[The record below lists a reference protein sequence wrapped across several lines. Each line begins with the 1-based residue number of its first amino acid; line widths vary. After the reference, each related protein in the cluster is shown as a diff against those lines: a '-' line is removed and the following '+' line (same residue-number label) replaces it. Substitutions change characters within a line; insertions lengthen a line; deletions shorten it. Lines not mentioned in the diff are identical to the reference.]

1 MNSPTDEKIMVIVD
15 GYNYLHSTMKMN
27 KISKIE
33 LEQLRNKLIED
44 LNQLAIHKGSSITVV
59 FDSSNKGNVFLKNK
73 VKNKVTVLFTKKGQ
87 SADNLA
93 ETLVYKNKG
102 KRIFVVTSDYTHQRV
117 TFGGGAFRMTTRQL
131 RSQLKQLKREI
142 RSRDIFSNKL
152 NVPISKRIDKKIERK
167 LDKIRKGK
175 V

>member
-1 MNSPTDEKIMVIVD
+1 MNSPTNEKTMVIVD
-15 GYNYLHSTMKMN
+15 GYNYLYSTMKMN

-44 LNQLAIHKGSSITVV
+44 LNQLARYRGWSITVV
-59 FDSSNKGNVFLKNK
+59 FDSSNKYKIFLENKRKNE
-73 VKNKVTVLFTKKGQ
+73 VTVLFTKKGQ
-87 SADNLA
+87 SADNLT
-93 ETLVYKNKG
+93 EILVYKNKD
-102 KRIFVVTSDYTHQRV
+102 KRIFIVTSDYTHQRV

-131 RSQLKQLKREI
+131 KSQLNQLKRET
-142 RSRDIFSNKL
+142 RSRDIFSNNL
-152 NVPISKRIDKKIERK
+152 SVPISKRIDKKTERK